1 MKRSFILALILLVV
15 AGCTKKAV
23 TGPSVR
29 EKQGG
34 ADNRYDYIL
43 TEALRQKYVGDVNEA
58 ATLFEKCIE
67 LDKERAVPYFE
78 LAQMYSAAG
87 MGGKSLQ
94 YASTAARLEP
104 ENYWYQ
110 LACGSLFTQY
120 EMKDS
125 ALVYF
130 ARALKADKRAVEVNG
145 ILAGLYAEQ
154 GNMEKADSLFRTLD
168 SEGALTEDMALM
180 MISGLIVKD
189 NMKEAA
195 GRTIR
200 LLEQHPGETRY
211 KALLADIYFEDGQK
225 EKSDS
230 IYRQIIAGSPD
241 DIESQLLYM
250 MNLVYKKEYSGIA
263 GFLNNV
269 FESEVIERDRKV
281 AVAGRLAT
289 DTVYVK
295 ENTESLAA
303 SLILLEN
310 KYPDDDEVLSMRPGM
325 YEAAGMKEQAVA
337 RYEEIL
343 KNGRPGFFFKE
354 RLLILYVDNKEYRK
368 AYDLAT
374 VYSRENNRSIL
385 GKVYFA
391 MAAMELREY
400 QVANG
405 ELDKAM
411 ILAGNNEE
419 LKVQVMSML
428 GDLKYRMKDYDASYK
443 YYEDALAISP
453 EDPLL
458 LNNYAYFLAE
468 GGRDLKKALKMAEKV
483 MELDGNNPTYID
495 TYAWV
500 LYKLGNHREALKEMM
515 RIFVSGEDQDPELL
529 EHMGFIKK
537 ALGKCD
543 EAVGYWRSALEK
555 DNSKTYLE
563 EEIRKCIQD

>member
-189 NMKEAA
+189 NLKEAA

-310 KYPDDDEVLSMRPGM
+310 KYPDDDEVLSIRPGM